1 MSDNQENI
9 KNQEVTDN
17 SLDAG
22 MVAAEAIPLTVEQ
35 QLSAAEAK
43 IVDLTAQV
51 AHAQDQF
58 LRAKAESDNTRRR
71 AQLDIGNAH
80 KYASENFAESLLPV
94 KDSLEAALAH
104 GDGATLEKYKEGVEL
119 TLKQLVAA
127 FDKGKVQEINPVGE
141 KFDPHKHQAI
151 SMVPAPE
158 STAANHVVN
167 VLQKGYQ
174 ISERILRPALVT
186 VAQA

>member
-1 MSDNQENI
+1 MTQPEEI
-9 KNQEVTDN
+9 LKNQEVTAEA
-17 SLDAG
+17 L
-22 MVAAEAIPLTVEQ
+22 AAEAIAAAAAPLTIEQ
-35 QLSAAEAK
+35 QLAAAEAK
-43 IVDLTAQV
+43 ITELTGQV
-51 AHAQDQF
+51 AQAQDQF
-58 LRAKAESDNTRRR
+58 LRAKAEADNTRRR
-71 AQLDIGNAH
+71 AQLDIANAH

-127 FDKGKVQEINPVGE
+127 FEKGKVQELNPAGE

-151 SMVPAPE
+151 SMVPAP
-158 STAANHVVN
+158 SGIAANHVVT

-174 ISERILRPALVT
+174 ISDRILRPALVT